1 MNQNDSQN
9 QTLTNP
15 EIIENVQGNQVQ
27 DNSVQNNPVQNA
39 IEQNTIENK
48 IENQSEQKEVKDDLP
63 KRALKFEDGTI
74 IYDLK
79 ITYRNLFDF
88 QRSYSGSKD
97 LMEALVKKQTFD
109 HETMVQLIYVGYLGT
124 NPKEKMEYYEFIDH
138 LDFNAKRDMF
148 LFNDLVGLN
157 ASKKN

>member
-1 MNQNDSQN
+1 MNQNNS
-9 QTLTNP
+9 P
-15 EIIENVQGNQVQ
+15 EIIKLEETENET
-27 DNSVQNNPVQNA
+27 VQNTN
-39 IEQNTIENK
+39 QNTVTET
-48 IENQSEQKEVKDDLP
+48 QSEQKVEKEELP

-88 QRSYSGSKD
+88 QRSYPGSKD

-124 NPKEKMEYYEFIDH
+124 NPVKKLEYYEFIDH
-138 LDFNAKRDMF
+138 LAFNAKRDMF
-148 LFNDLVGLN
+148 LFNDLVGLS